1 MSAIKLV
8 LLDLDGTLLDTIP
21 DLANA
26 ANGMRADL
34 GLPPLP
40 LALLATFVG
49 KGMQVLVRRA
59 MTGDASLEGPLPDG
73 FEHALACFQ
82 RHYRELNGA
91 DTRVYP
97 GVIAGLDAMH
107 AQGLPLAV
115 VTNKPQAYT
124 PPLLARMGLD
134 GYFPIVVCGDTCAR
148 KKPEAEP
155 LLHACGLAGVA
166 PAEALMIGD
175 SINDTQAA
183 RAAGCAA
190 LAVSYGYNE
199 GLDVQTLD
207 VDGIVDTLLEAAGW
221 IARRNQP

>member
-1 MSAIKLV
+1 MTTLELV

-26 ANGMRADL
+26 ANHMRADL

-40 LALLATFVG
+40 LALLATYVG

-59 MTGDASLEGPLPDG
+59 MTGDTRLDGPLPEG
-73 FEHALACFQ
+73 FDHALARFQ
-82 RHYRELNGA
+82 HHYRRLNGA
-91 DTRVYP
+91 DTRLYP
-97 GVIAGLDAMH
+97 GVIDGLDAMQ

-115 VTNKPQAYT
+115 VTNKPHAYT

-134 GYFPIVVCGDTCAR
+134 RYFPIVICGDTCAR
-148 KKPEAEP
+148 KKPEADP
-155 LLHACGLAGVA
+155 LLHACQLAGVA
-166 PAEALMIGD
+166 PAATVMIGD
-175 SINDTQAA
+175 SINDAQAA

-199 GLDVQTLD
+199 GMDVQTLD

-221 IARRNQP
+221 IARRNQH